1 MNHLSEV
8 KEWKLDAK
16 FEESN
21 RYFYHDNDVSDIE
34 SGKYSFIIGR
44 KGVGKTAI
52 SHNLYSKVSHD
63 RFCEKLTFKNF
74 PFNSLYALEDGDYT
88 KPNQYITLWKY
99 LIYSAVCRM
108 FVKNEALDTEVRC
121 ELEKMYGSNEPI
133 SNLRR
138 LIKKWVANEWSIKLF
153 GMGSKV
159 KLTDDSEHQTW
170 IDKVDVLEDII
181 LKYSDVSSY
190 FIVFDELDEDYSS
203 IIQSGG
209 QSNYIALI
217 TSLFKAVQDVQS
229 VFKGVNIKPVVF
241 LRDDIY
247 DLITDSDKTKWN
259 DFKLELDWNP
269 TSIKKLL
276 AYRLTRAK
284 NENQQEADDFGKA
297 WSSFFTDG
305 KIRYGNKQQK
315 EIDMFTYISMSTQYR
330 PRDYV
335 RYIQACAEET
345 VSENKNKISP
355 HIVRK
360 VDKAFSNYLKEE
372 LIDEIH
378 GILPDIKEILMV
390 ISEIRKW
397 NFTIE
402 EFKAQYQKAVDSGA
416 VKTSSPD
423 LALKVLFHFSV
434 VGNQPKN
441 QPDLNFFRYK
451 NKESRFNFNERVVV
465 HRGLFKALQIL

>member
-1 MNHLSEV
+1 VPNLNAI

-16 FEESN
+16 FEESD
-21 RYFYHDNDVSDIE
+21 RYFYHDKAVSQIE
-34 SGKYSFIIGR
+34 DGTYSFIIGR

-52 SHNLYSKVSHD
+52 SHSFYSKKSHD

-74 PFNSLYALEDGDYT
+74 PFNSLYELEDGDYT

-99 LIYSAVCRM
+99 LIYSSVCRM
-108 FVKNEALDTEVRC
+108 FVRNEAIDPEVRL
-121 ELEKMYGSNEPI
+121 ELEKMYGSNEAI

-138 LIKKWVANEWSIKLF
+138 LIKKWVASEWSIKLF

-159 KLTDDSEHQTW
+159 KLSDDNEHQSW
-170 IDKVDVLEDII
+170 IDKVDVLEDVI
-181 LKYSDVSSY
+181 LKYSDNSSY

-217 TSLFKAVQDVQS
+217 TSLFKAVQDIQS
-229 VFKGVNIKPVVF
+229 VFNGGKIKPVIF

-259 DFKLELDWNP
+259 DFKMDLDWNP
-269 TSIKKLL
+269 SSIKNLL
-276 AYRLTRAK
+276 AFRLTRSEK
-284 NENQQEADDFGKA
+284 PNQKSPDDFGKA
-297 WSSFFTDG
+297 WNQFFTNG
-305 KIRYGNKQQK
+305 KIKYGTKQQK

-335 RYIQACAEET
+335 RYLQACADEAIEEKR
-345 VSENKNKISP
+345 SKITP
-355 HIVRK
+355 NIVKK

-378 GILPDIKEILMV
+378 GVLPDIKEILMV

-402 EFKAQYQKAVDSGA
+402 EFKVQYQKAVDAGS
-416 VKTSSPD
+416 VKTSNPD

-441 QPDLNFFRYK
+441 QDLHFFRYK

>member
-1 MNHLSEV
+1 VPNLNAI

-16 FEESN
+16 FEESS
-21 RYFYHDNDVSDIE
+21 RYFYHDDAVSQIE

-52 SHNLYSKVSHD
+52 SHNFYSKKSHD

-74 PFNSLYALEDGDYT
+74 PFNSLYELDDGDYT

-108 FVKNEALDTEVRC
+108 FVRNEAVDAEVRL

-133 SNLRR
+133 TNLRR
-138 LIKKWVANEWSIKLF
+138 LIKKWVASEWSIKLF

-159 KLTDDSEHQTW
+159 KLSDDKEHQSW

-181 LKYSDVSSY
+181 MKYSDNSSY

-209 QSNYIALI
+209 QSNYIALV
-217 TSLFKAVQDVQS
+217 TSLFKAVQDVQA
-229 VFKGVNIKPVVF
+229 VFNGGNIKPIIF

-259 DFKLELDWNP
+259 DFKLDLDWNP
-269 TSIKKLL
+269 TSIKNLL
-276 AYRLTRAK
+276 AFRLTRAEK
-284 NENQQEADDFGKA
+284 PNQKKSDSFVKA
-297 WSSFFTDG
+297 WKGVFTDG
-305 KIRYGNKQQK
+305 KIKYGTKQQK
-315 EIDMFTYISMSTQYR
+315 EIDIFTYISMSTQYR

-335 RYIQACAEET
+335 RYIQACADEALI
-345 VSENKNKISP
+345 ENKTKINP
-355 HIVRK
+355 GIVKK

-378 GILPDIKEILMV
+378 GVLPDIKEILMV

-402 EFKAQYQKAVDSGA
+402 EFKEQFQKSVDSGA

-441 QPDLNFFRYK
+441 QNDLQFFRYK